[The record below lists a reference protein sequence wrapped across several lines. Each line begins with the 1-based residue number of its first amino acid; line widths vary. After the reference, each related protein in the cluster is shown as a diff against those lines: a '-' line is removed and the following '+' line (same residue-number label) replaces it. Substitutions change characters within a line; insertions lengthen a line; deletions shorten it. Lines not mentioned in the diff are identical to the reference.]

1 MKISC
6 RYEQV
11 ERMEIVLIGFIN
23 SQNSARIFVMKFD
36 FSQIGVPQED
46 LFGTKE
52 ELESMLESFHKKKQG
67 FLKSLNDD
75 LTEVLR
81 FAEDN
86 RDKYEKIVVLGIGG
100 SALGARMIAD
110 YFDNE
115 KLLVLDTLDPHA
127 VEKILKSI
135 PLAKTLW
142 IVVSKS
148 GTTLETMT
156 LRDMLKPGI
165 PQGNWVIISEKD
177 SELWKWS
184 QEINCPAFEMPKSVG
199 GRFSVLTTIGMIPA
213 ALAGLPVEK
222 IISGA
227 KKMSQHSLSENVDE
241 NYAWQL
247 ASVIETFG
255 REKIVHWAYCSA
267 LKTFGDWWT
276 QLVAESLG
284 KNDTGV
290 TPIAAIGPTD
300 QHSLLQ
306 LVTEGDDNFFNI
318 FVRDASIE
326 RSPLGKIMNVEL
338 RATAQS
344 LSELG
349 RPSCILDIK
358 NRNASTLGQLIILW
372 EMTTAFL
379 GELRGINAFNQP
391 GVDRGKALTQEFLA
405 EKE

>member
-1 MKISC
+1 M
-6 RYEQV
+6 
-11 ERMEIVLIGFIN
+11 
-23 SQNSARIFVMKFD
+23 MKFD
-36 FSQIGVPQED
+36 FSQNGASHED

-52 ELESMLESFHKKKQG
+52 ELTSALKSFHKKKQG
-67 FLKSLNDD
+67 FLDSLDDD
-75 LTEVLR
+75 LKDVLD
-81 FAEDN
+81 FAETN
-86 RDKYEKIVVLGIGG
+86 REKYEKIVVLGIGG
-100 SALGARMIAD
+100 SALGARMLAD

-135 PLAKTLW
+135 PLKKTLW

-165 PQGNWVIISEKD
+165 PAGNWVIISEKD
-177 SELWKWS
+177 SALWEWAE
-184 QEINCPAFEMPKSVG
+184 EIKCPAFEMPKNVG
-199 GRFSVLTTIGMIPA
+199 GRFSVLTTIGMLPA

-222 IISGA
+222 LISGA
-227 KKMSQHSLSENVDE
+227 KKMAKHSLSESVDE

-247 ASVIETFG
+247 ASTIESFG

-284 KNDTGV
+284 KNGKGI
-290 TPIAAIGPTD
+290 TPLAAIGPTD

-306 LVTEGDDNFFNI
+306 LVSEGDDNFFNI
-318 FVRDASIE
+318 FVRDNSIE
-326 RSPLGKIMNVEL
+326 RSPLGKIMNAEL

-358 NRNASTLGQLIILW
+358 NRNASTLGQLIVLW

-379 GELRGINAFNQP
+379 GELRGIDAFNQP
-391 GVDRGKALTQEFLA
+391 GVDRGKVLTKEFLA
-405 EKE
+405 E